1 MNFKAG
7 GQIGS
12 HILAA
17 LLKSGKQS
25 VTVIQRPDS
34 TNTLPEG
41 TNITSIDYYNEK
53 TALVNALKGHQFLV
67 VTMSVSAPQDMI
79 TKLIHAAAE
88 AQVDY
93 ILPNW
98 YGQDPEDVSLRE
110 DTMLLASF
118 FENIQKESKAAG
130 IPYVLLGCNFW
141 YEFSLG
147 GGPNRYG
154 FDFKK
159 KTLTLFDKGEK
170 RLQTTTWPQCGRAIA
185 QLLSLPMLPQD
196 ERDQSAN
203 LSQFANKA
211 VYVSS
216 FNVSQKEM
224 FESAKRVTNTTDAD
238 WTITHETSDVRFKE
252 SLELVQKHDFSAF
265 TKLLYSRVWLGVER
279 DVEMKGPL
287 HNEILGLPVEDLDEA
302 TAVAVK
308 MDYNGDVPH

>member
-1 MNFKAG
+1 MKSQAG
-7 GQIGS
+7 GQIGK
-12 HILAA
+12 HIFQA

-25 VTVIQRPDS
+25 VTVIQRPES

-41 TNITSIDYYNEK
+41 TKIVSVDYYNDK

-67 VTMSVSAPQDMI
+67 VTMTATAPQDMI
-79 TKLIHAAAE
+79 PKLIHAAAE

-98 YGQDPEDVSLRE
+98 YGQDPEDVSLFE
-110 DTMLLASF
+110 DTMLLARF
-118 FENIQKESKAAG
+118 FESIQKEAQAAG

-159 KTLTLFDKGEK
+159 KTLTLFDGGEK

-185 QLLSLPMLPQD
+185 HLLSLPKLPQD
-196 ERDQSAN
+196 EHDQSAN
-203 LSQFANKA
+203 LSQFANKT

-224 FESAKRVTNTTDAD
+224 FDSAKRVTKTTDAD
-238 WTITHETSDVRFKE
+238 WTITHETSEDRFKE
-252 SLELVQKHDFSAF
+252 SLERVQKQDFSAF

-279 DVEMKGPL
+279 DVQMKGAL
-287 HNEILGLPVEDLDEA
+287 HNDVLGLPVEDLDEA